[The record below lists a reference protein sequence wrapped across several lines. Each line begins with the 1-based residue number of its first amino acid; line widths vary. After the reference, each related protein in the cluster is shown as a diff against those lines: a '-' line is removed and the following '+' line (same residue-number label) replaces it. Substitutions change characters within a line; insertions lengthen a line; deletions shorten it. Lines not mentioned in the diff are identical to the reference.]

1 MSAPPNQKNISYN
14 INDELDLIEIFKILM
29 DGKLIII
36 LAFLVFSIT
45 AIFYSL
51 SLPNIYQSNAILAPA
66 ESSSLS
72 KTSSQFSSIASLAG
86 LNTGSSAD
94 NKVSIGIEIVHSF
107 GFFDE
112 IINKNDNF
120 LFLLIAP
127 IDWDKER
134 NELIINTEIYDV
146 DSEKWVSTSPF
157 SVNGVPSSQDA
168 HRVFLK
174 DFSMSE
180 NEITGLVST
189 SFNHVSPYVATELLN
204 IVIMELNNK
213 LRNEEILLASKSKQ
227 YLEEEVIKA
236 QLSDVRVAISDLI
249 QQQIGKIAMAN
260 SSPQYLFKVLANPY
274 PPERKFK
281 PKRSIIVILYSMF
294 GIFVG
299 CSIVL
304 LRKFIYQSKRI

>member
-1 MSAPPNQKNISYN
+1 MKLIAALFSWQAKSGPPPHPV
-14 INDELDLIEIFKILM
+14 LCHLM
-29 DGKLIII
+29 DVG
-36 LAFLVFSIT
+36 A
-45 AIFYSL
+45 
-51 SLPNIYQSNAILAPA
+51 
-66 ESSSLS
+66 
-72 KTSSQFSSIASLAG
+72 
-86 LNTGSSAD
+86 
-94 NKVSIGIEIVHSF
+94 
-107 GFFDE
+107 
-112 IINKNDNF
+112 
-120 LFLLIAP
+120 
-127 IDWDKER
+127 
-134 NELIINTEIYDV
+134 
-146 DSEKWVSTSPF
+146 
-157 SVNGVPSSQDA
+157 
-168 HRVFLK
+168 
-174 DFSMSE
+174 
-180 NEITGLVST
+180 
-189 SFNHVSPYVATELLN
+189 VATELLN